1 MGTPSSIAYTEPHL
15 TPKSNTFA
23 VSGASCWGVA
33 GADKV
38 RPQQHPKRKWNWEP
52 PQALLTP
59 TPSYA
64 QDHIITAP
72 RRAPPCPARRP
83 RRRGRTFKYTYI
95 HTYMKQHNLT
105 QRCMHAYMYIYI
117 YTNIHKN
124 LHYILTHTDK
134 QSNTHTHMHA
144 CMHAYAYMLMYA
156 YIHICIDTLSLILL
170 HMHIYIYIYCIDTH
184 NMRMRKSH
192 AHRVSA
198 PPPNVF
204 QQDAAKTLRGRS
216 QDAARDGRAHRH
228 VNVPM
233 SSDKTRNTW
242 STTTLALLGG
252 VLGNVG

>member
-1 MGTPSSIAYTEPHL
+1 MHRATTQEQIELRTPSIAYPEPILRRDPTNLLFPENVAHGVAGADTVPPSATPQEEIELGTPSRIAYTEPHL

-95 HTYMKQHNLT
+95 HT
-105 QRCMHAYMYIYI
+105 
-117 YTNIHKN
+117 
-124 LHYILTHTDK
+124 
-134 QSNTHTHMHA
+134 
-144 CMHAYAYMLMYA
+144 
-156 YIHICIDTLSLILL
+156 
-170 HMHIYIYIYCIDTH
+170 
-184 NMRMRKSH
+184 
-192 AHRVSA
+192 
-198 PPPNVF
+198 
-204 QQDAAKTLRGRS
+204 
-216 QDAARDGRAHRH
+216 
-228 VNVPM
+228 
-233 SSDKTRNTW
+233 
-242 STTTLALLGG
+242 
-252 VLGNVG
+252 